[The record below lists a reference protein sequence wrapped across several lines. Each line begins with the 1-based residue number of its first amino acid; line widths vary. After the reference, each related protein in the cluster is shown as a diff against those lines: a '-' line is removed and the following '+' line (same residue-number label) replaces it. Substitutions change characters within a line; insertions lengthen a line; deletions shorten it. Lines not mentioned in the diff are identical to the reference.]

1 MQDLSMVDYSQFK
14 CRFCDCCKTKADA
27 KCRLGWSNAAHVRD
41 CCDFINWEAAM
52 DTKEAP
58 EHDMPRCD
66 SVYIRDNNETV
77 YFIEQKNIRWLL
89 DNVEKGTLKKVENV
103 AAELDAKFTK
113 SKDIFEG
120 DEHPVKYFK
129 FIFSYDM
136 DNVSNSEE
144 LERLFRN
151 HFFTPL
157 ESFGIISANCQDAF
171 DKIVYWD

>member
-1 MQDLSMVDYSQFK
+1 MVDYSQFK
-14 CRFCDCCKTKADA
+14 CRFCDCCKTKADG
-27 KCRLGWSNAAHVRD
+27 KCHLGWSNAVHVQD
-41 CCDFINWEAAM
+41 CYDFINWEAVI

-66 SVYIRDNNETV
+66 SIYIRENNETV
-77 YFIEQKNIRWLL
+77 YFIEQKNIRWFL

-120 DEHPVKYFK
+120 DGNPVKYFK

-136 DNVSNSEE
+136 NGIPNSAE
-144 LERLFRN
+144 LERLFRT
-151 HFFTPL
+151 HIFTPL
-157 ESFGIISANCQDAF
+157 EQFDIISNNCENAF
-171 DKIVYWD
+171 YYIVYC